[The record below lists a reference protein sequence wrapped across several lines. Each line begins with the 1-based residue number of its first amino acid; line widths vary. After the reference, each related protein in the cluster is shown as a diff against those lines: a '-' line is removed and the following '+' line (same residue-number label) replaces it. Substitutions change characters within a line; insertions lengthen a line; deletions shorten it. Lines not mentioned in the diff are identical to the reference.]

1 MKTLAFAVAGI
12 AVGALGYALLTFGE
26 GAWADLFA
34 GGPLLDSLPRIL
46 VTLAAMFGLF
56 MLGFLLPP
64 AATIGVLIGML
75 ASVLVGI
82 GLVLGNPNPF
92 TTGDPFYL
100 YLLSR
105 GPQSWFVWI
114 SFGVVAIALVGR
126 LAVGPLPRVESR
138 ESR

>member
-1 MKTLAFAVAGI
+1 MKALAFAIVGI
-12 AVGALGYALLTFGE
+12 AIGALGYALLTFGE

-34 GGPLLDSLPRIL
+34 GGAFLDSLPRML
-46 VTLAAMFGLF
+46 VTLVAFAGLF

-82 GLVLGNPNPF
+82 GLLLGNPNPF
-92 TTGDPFYL
+92 TTGDPLYL

-105 GPQSWFVWI
+105 GPQSWYIWIPFV
-114 SFGVVAIALVGR
+114 SVVIALVAR
-126 LAVGPLPRVESR
+126 VGAAPHPRVESE